1 MAEEGNTAQRVV
13 VSALRRRSTGVNNRQ
28 VVTSGVEF
36 DRLFNVAV
44 VCNARELVCSSVSP
58 VCFDFPLSCRLKK
71 RGHMARS
78 GHKSTARS
86 INNCFERMLLTA

>member
-58 VCFDFPLSCRLKK
+58 VCFDFPLSCRLKNAVTWLG
-71 RGHMARS
+71 RAASPPRD
-78 GHKSTARS
+78 
-86 INNCFERMLLTA
+86 LLIIVSKGCC